1 MIDWFEKLELGT
13 AQFGLN
19 YGVNNGYKII
29 ESEAKKIVY
38 TLNMQSPVLIDTAP
52 YYGDSES
59 VTERISSDSNK
70 IISKLLSIKNC
81 STTEVIHQIKATCS
95 MFDTKLYGLMV
106 HNADDVLNS
115 DFLDVNVYLDSLRLK
130 GIKVGVSVYSPD
142 QVYKCNDIMKLD
154 MVQIPLNIIDQRFD
168 NEEFIEFVTKN
179 NIEVHVRSVF
189 LQGLILMENINIPK
203 TLNKIIPYLD
213 SLRSEASKV
222 GVNIYE
228 LCLLFVF
235 NKSWV
240 KHVVIGLDSDDQAS
254 ELVMNIRNI
263 MHKQINLDVSK
274 FSCNDLN
281 LINPVNWHHD
291 S

>member
-1 MIDWFEKLELGT
+1 MIDWFDKLELGT
-13 AQFGLN
+13 AQFGLD
-19 YGVNNGYKII
+19 YGVNNGHKII
-29 ESEAKKIVY
+29 EYEAKKIVG
-38 TLNMQSPVLIDTAP
+38 TLNVQSPVLIDTAP
-52 YYGDSES
+52 CYGDSES
-59 VTERISSDSNK
+59 VIERISDDNNK
-70 IISKLLSIKNC
+70 IISKLLSIKNS
-81 STTEVIHQIKATCS
+81 STTEIISRIKATCS
-95 MFDTKLYGLMV
+95 MFDAKLYGLMV
-106 HNADDVLNS
+106 HNADDVLDS
-115 DFLDVNVYLDSLRLK
+115 DFLDVNDYLDGLRLK
-130 GIKVGVSVYSPD
+130 GIKIGVSVYSPE

-168 NEEFIEFVTKN
+168 NEEFIGFVTKN

-228 LCLLFVF
+228 LCLLYVF

-240 KHVVIGLDSDDQAS
+240 KHVVIGLDSDVQAF
-254 ELVMNIRNI
+254 ELVSNIQNI
-263 MHKQINLDVSK
+263 MYKKINFDVSK
-274 FSCNDLN
+274 FSCSDLN

-291 S
+291 N